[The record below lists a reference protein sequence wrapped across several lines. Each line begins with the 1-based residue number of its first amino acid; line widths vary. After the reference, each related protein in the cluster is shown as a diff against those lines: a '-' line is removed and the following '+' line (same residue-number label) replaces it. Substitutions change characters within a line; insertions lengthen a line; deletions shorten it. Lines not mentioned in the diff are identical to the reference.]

1 MKQNPP
7 SDAKSEFPPE
17 AETVV
22 EPARVP
28 LYPPP
33 ETLNDRHLLRSLL
46 WSAGGDWGTQIFTWM
61 GFLVVMRLLTPA
73 DFGIAAMANI
83 LMPYFGQLT
92 GLGLP
97 RSVIVI
103 RDLTDDQ
110 LSQMNTLSVL
120 SATTL
125 FLLGTLIARP
135 FAAFFKTPALAPVF
149 IVACSGLIM
158 SALVAVPNAVLAK
171 QMRFRLLSVLGI
183 TCTMTSAIAT
193 LALAWLGF
201 GYWALLLGNM
211 ISGVIRLVVVFRYR
225 PFRFAWPHFR
235 AIREPL
241 RFGWQISVAVL
252 AMNSYQRLDNFVAG
266 RMLGPAALG
275 FYGNAWEM
283 ANVPIEKVA
292 SLVTTVIPSYLSVVQ
307 DKPAELRRYLRGL
320 TEMIALATFP
330 ATIGLSLV
338 AHEFVP
344 IVFGP
349 KWDGMIRPL
358 QVLSGYAAFRSIMAL
373 LPKVLTAVGKVRYV
387 MWNEL
392 AALVLLP
399 VSFYWGSRW
408 GTAGIAWAWVVA
420 YPFIVLPLYYKTF
433 QTIGMKTG
441 EYLRALRPAVT
452 GTILMIP
459 AVEWVRHSLSP
470 TWSLPL
476 RLFLEVAAGA
486 FVYVAILWLF
496 HRERLV
502 AIIGRVRNLLT
513 EKNTLAIKPGA

>member
-1 MKQNPP
+1 
-7 SDAKSEFPPE
+7 
-17 AETVV
+17 
-22 EPARVP
+22 
-28 LYPPP
+28 
-33 ETLNDRHLLRSLL
+33 
-46 WSAGGDWGTQIFTWM
+46 
-61 GFLVVMRLLTPA
+61 MRLVTPA
-73 DFGIAAMANI
+73 DFGIVAMAGI

-97 RSVIVI
+97 RSVVVI
-103 RDLTDDQ
+103 RELTDDQ
-110 LSQMNTLSVL
+110 LAQMNTLSVL

-125 FLLGTLIARP
+125 FLLGVLIAKP

-158 SALVAVPNAVLAK
+158 SALVAIPNAVLAK
-171 QMRFRLLSVLGI
+171 QMRFRLLSVLSI

-193 LALAWLGF
+193 LVMAWLGF

-211 ISGVIRLVVVFRYR
+211 ISGVIRLVVILRIR
-225 PFRFAWPHFR
+225 PFRFAWPHLG

-241 RFGWQISVAVL
+241 RFGWQISLAVL

-266 RMLGPAALG
+266 KMLGPAALG
-275 FYGNAWEM
+275 FYGNAWEL
-283 ANVPIEKVA
+283 ANIPIEKVT

-307 DKPAELRRYLRGL
+307 DQPAELRRYLRGL

-338 AHEFVP
+338 ANEFVP
-344 IVFGP
+344 IVFGS

-392 AALVLLP
+392 AALILLP
-399 VSFYWGSRW
+399 VSFYYGSHW
-408 GTAGIAWAWVVA
+408 GTVGIAWAWVVA

-433 QTIGMKTG
+433 QAIGMKTS
-441 EYLRALRPAVT
+441 EYFRALRPAIT
-452 GTILMIP
+452 GTIVMIP

-470 TWSLPL
+470 TWPMLL
-476 RLFLEVAAGA
+476 RLFLEVTSGA
-486 FVYVAILWLF
+486 LIYLAFLWLF
-496 HRERLV
+496 HRERVV
-502 AIIGRVRNLLT
+502 AMIERAKDLLAKKT
-513 EKNTLAIKPGA
+513 TLAMKTGM

>member
-1 MKQNPP
+1 
-7 SDAKSEFPPE
+7 
-17 AETVV
+17 
-22 EPARVP
+22 
-28 LYPPP
+28 
-33 ETLNDRHLLRSLL
+33 
-46 WSAGGDWGTQIFTWM
+46 
-61 GFLVVMRLLTPA
+61 
-73 DFGIAAMANI
+73 
-83 LMPYFGQLT
+83 
-92 GLGLP
+92 
-97 RSVIVI
+97 
-103 RDLTDDQ
+103 
-110 LSQMNTLSVL
+110 
-120 SATTL
+120 
-125 FLLGTLIARP
+125 
-135 FAAFFKTPALAPVF
+135 
-149 IVACSGLIM
+149 
-158 SALVAVPNAVLAK
+158 
-171 QMRFRLLSVLGI
+171 
-183 TCTMTSAIAT
+183 
-193 LALAWLGF
+193 
-201 GYWALLLGNM
+201 
-211 ISGVIRLVVVFRYR
+211 
-225 PFRFAWPHFR
+225 
-235 AIREPL
+235 
-241 RFGWQISVAVL
+241 
-252 AMNSYQRLDNFVAG
+252 
-266 RMLGPAALG
+266 MLGPAALG

-441 EYLRALRPAVT
+441 EYLRALRPAIT

-486 FVYVAILWLF
+486 LVYVAILWLF